1 MQERMKAMDGKE
13 TVISCG
19 RVSIE
24 PDEEEASSSA

>member
-1 MQERMKAMDGKE
+1 MKAMDGKE

-24 PDEEEASSSA
+24 PDEEGSVIFRL